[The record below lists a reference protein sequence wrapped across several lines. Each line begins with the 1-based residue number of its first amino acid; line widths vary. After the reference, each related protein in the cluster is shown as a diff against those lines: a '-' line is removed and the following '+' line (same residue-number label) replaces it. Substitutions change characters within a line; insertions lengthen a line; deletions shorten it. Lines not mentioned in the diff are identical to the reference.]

1 MIDLKKSLVRETRAD
16 KKRLD
21 VKLENYET
29 VDNALYEISVIDKSE
44 KRIKSILWCKE
55 VKVREYWWRMNE
67 CCWVDFDTVQ
77 RVEEV
82 VISYTVRFEENGEQI
97 DDYVMCEEIK
107 KCTMRHDL
115 DGVEVGT
122 EIIESIKYV

>member
-1 MIDLKKSLVRETRAD
+1 MIDLKKSLVKETRVD

-29 VDNALYEISVIDKSE
+29 VDSAFYEINVTDESE

-55 VKVREYWWRMNE
+55 VKVREYWLKDDD
-67 CCWVDFDTVQ
+67 CCWADFDTVQ

-82 VISYTVRFEENGEQI
+82 VISYAVRFEENGEQI
-97 DDYVMCEEIK
+97 DDYVICEESTRRISSR
-107 KCTMRHDL
+107 CL
-115 DGVEVGT
+115 DGVKGDTKTVKLVE
-122 EIIESIKYV
+122 YV